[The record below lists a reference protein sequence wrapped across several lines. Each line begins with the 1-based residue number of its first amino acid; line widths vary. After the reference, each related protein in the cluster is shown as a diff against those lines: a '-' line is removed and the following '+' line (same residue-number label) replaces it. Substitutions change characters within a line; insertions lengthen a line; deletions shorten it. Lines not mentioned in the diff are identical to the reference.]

1 MGEPF
6 PLPRRPL
13 FEPRRRPLR
22 HALTQPTPNP
32 YEGSFNSNLPFRD
45 CSESCI
51 FLSRTNVYHSITNCE
66 TFVPVSRPT
75 FRLSPCVDWP
85 VSSDISFD
93 RDIFLPYEKLR
104 AIISCV
110 FAVIDPRQVPSV
122 ASTVSFRKSCLSCR
136 RDRSKCRAHYERE
149 IYEVAIELIYERFT
163 FDFRVRTTAI
173 VSRTT

>member
-1 MGEPF
+1 MASIHAWQLVSIHAWIRNSHGDGTRLTIILSLSFSFSRPRIVFSVGEPSS
-6 PLPRRPL
+6 LRR
-13 FEPRRRPLR
+13 R

-51 FLSRTNVYHSITNCE
+51 FLSRTNVYHSITNRE

-75 FRLSPCVDWP
+75 YRLPPCVDRP

-93 RDIFLPYEKLR
+93 RDIFLPCEKLR

-110 FAVIDPRQVPSV
+110 LP
-122 ASTVSFRKSCLSCR
+122 
-136 RDRSKCRAHYERE
+136 
-149 IYEVAIELIYERFT
+149 
-163 FDFRVRTTAI
+163 
-173 VSRTT
+173 